1 MHRQIKLLSFFL
13 SASLLVG
20 CGSSSSTE
28 EVVEADTDMGET
40 AVQTI
45 DATAYDHY
53 TYFNL
58 DRAEVVALTDDE
70 AQDSTDWHIAFKR
83 FDVILN
89 GGNSGAG
96 SVEGAVADMQDEF
109 YDAEGAPNKNIFLNA
124 DPLIEEESLLATYD
138 LSLLTF
144 EADQAAAAIG
154 NSWYNYD
161 VETHTLSAVD
171 DLSWFIRSGDGDSY
185 AKFYTDSIIAN
196 PDRSLDVSFEFD
208 VQAPTS
214 NESDP
219 GMFTTTA
226 TFNATISAG
235 LEVCFDFDTNTN
247 VACTGTAWD
256 LKLKSEGRS
265 YNLLTNGG
273 ISGEGNG
280 ATYGPI
286 AKIDADT
293 YTSATMASDGSGRDI
308 SNYYKA
314 DANAGVFTTNT
325 WSEYSLNGNH
335 KLWPNYRTYVIDTD
349 ANDPS
354 SAVYNLQIIGYYDAS
369 DESGNPNIRFVA
381 N

>member
-1 MHRQIKLLSFFL
+1 
-13 SASLLVG
+13 
-20 CGSSSSTE
+20 
-28 EVVEADTDMGET
+28 
-40 AVQTI
+40 
-45 DATAYDHY
+45 
-53 TYFNL
+53 
-58 DRAEVVALTDDE
+58 
-70 AQDSTDWHIAFKR
+70 
-83 FDVILN
+83 
-89 GGNSGAG
+89 
-96 SVEGAVADMQDEF
+96 MQDEF

-185 AKFYTDSIIAN
+185 AKFYTYSIVAN

-208 VQAPTS
+208 VQAATPKDPETG
-214 NESDP
+214 ESEL
-219 GMFTTTA
+219 GIFTTNA

-247 VACTGTAWD
+247 VACTGTTWD